1 MKWWCI
7 MNIDTQVV
15 CRARQGDKES
25 FAEVYRQIAGDLYKF
40 ALYSLG
46 NSHDAQDAVSE
57 TFVEAYK
64 GIKNLRDENSF
75 KSWIMRILSIRCKRR
90 IGQYI
95 SGRNEL
101 DIDDFLDLTDES
113 EDIQAQSTQRIML
126 LRALASLTAEERQ
139 IVALAV
145 IEGYTVRETAQILGS
160 PQGTV
165 SSKLYRTL
173 KKLRAQMEQ

>member
-1 MKWWCI
+1 M
-7 MNIDTQVV
+7 VV
-15 CRARQGDKES
+15 DIEAVRQARQGNRDS
-25 FAEVYRQIAGDLYKF
+25 FAQVYQQIADDLYRV

-57 TFVEAYK
+57 TFMEAYK

-75 KSWIMRILSIRCKRR
+75 KPWIMRILSIRCKRR
-90 IGQYI
+90 IAQYI

-101 DIDDFLDLTDES
+101 DIDDFLDLS
-113 EDIQAQSTQRIML
+113 EEGECVEERSTQKM
-126 LRALASLTAEERQ
+126 ALLTALEKLTPQERQ

-145 IEGYTVRETAQILGS
+145 VQGYTVRETAEILGA

-165 SSKLYRTL
+165 SSKLHRTL
-173 KKLRAQMEQ
+173 KKLRAELEK